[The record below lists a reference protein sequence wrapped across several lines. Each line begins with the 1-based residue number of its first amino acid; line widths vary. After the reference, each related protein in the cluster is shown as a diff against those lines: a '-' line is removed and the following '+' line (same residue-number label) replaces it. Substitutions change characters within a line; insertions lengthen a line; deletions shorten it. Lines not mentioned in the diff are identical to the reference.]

1 MNARSCEVKANV
13 LPAQNVGQEIL
24 KFQFGDTSTVG
35 LNDG

>member
-13 LPAQNVGQEIL
+13 LPALNVGQETL
-24 KFQFGDTSTVG
+24 KFQSVDTSTVG